1 MRWTRLDV
9 CMASNGIVTRSL
21 THISLA
27 AAMMWCEMWEQWISL
42 HRKQIES
49 TELPKIRVERLR
61 HRFSNIFLTTCR
73 ISGVLVQPNLQ
84 NLILN
89 LIWHRLKYCTFS
101 LHLETHFALRSDVLR
116 YVWLTYFMDLNLMN
130 YLVRVT
136 ENSTAV
142 RMKSSWNFLAFCF
155 RVTYL
160 SMIWDLFWHQ
170 PLTLSYFSRAPKV
183 GNSAR
188 YVSRAFLKTSGFKLS
203 QRCDASFSEPFRG
216 ASFVHPR
223 PRP

>member
-1 MRWTRLDV
+1 MHLTRLGV

-49 TELPKIRVERLR
+49 TELQKIRVERLR

-73 ISGVLVQPNLQ
+73 ISGVWVQPNLQ

-130 YLVRVT
+130 YLMRVT
-136 ENSTAV
+136 ENVTAV
-142 RMKSSWNFLAFCF
+142 RMKSS
-155 RVTYL
+155 
-160 SMIWDLFWHQ
+160 
-170 PLTLSYFSRAPKV
+170 
-183 GNSAR
+183 
-188 YVSRAFLKTSGFKLS
+188 
-203 QRCDASFSEPFRG
+203 
-216 ASFVHPR
+216 
-223 PRP
+223 